1 LASANL
7 WDDDSWHI
15 LAAQYLEIVR
25 KAGALSELPLA
36 LNSHVYVDLFA
47 GELAAAASKV
57 QELEMFAAMG
67 FEAFADRAA
76 RELLATGEH
85 ARKRNVET
93 LTQLTAQEAQI
104 ARFAREGL
112 SNSEIGGRL
121 FVSPRIVEYHLHNV
135 FTKLDI
141 SSRAQLRSVF
151 PADTREWQPV

>member
-1 LASANL
+1 VYGRA
-7 WDDDSWHI
+7 I
-15 LAAQYLEIVR
+15 LC
-25 KAGALSELPLA
+25 LA
-36 LNSHVYVDLFA
+36 LA
-47 GELAAAASKV
+47 G
-57 QELEMFAAMG
+57 
-67 FEAFADRAA
+67 
-76 RELLATGEH
+76 ELLATGEQ

-121 FVSPRIVEYHLHNV
+121 FVSPRTVEYHLHNV